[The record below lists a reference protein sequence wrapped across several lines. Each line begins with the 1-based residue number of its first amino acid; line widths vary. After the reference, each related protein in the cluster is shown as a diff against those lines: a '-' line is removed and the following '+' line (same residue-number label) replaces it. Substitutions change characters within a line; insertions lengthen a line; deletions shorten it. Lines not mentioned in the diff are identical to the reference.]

1 MSASAYGHDRL
12 LLQIVGLACV
22 LAAVAGNYF
31 YPDWGRTILL
41 STVVFA
47 GPTVLWRKYWG
58 SWWFWGPM
66 ICLLLAH
73 LLFLAQ
79 IRALLNNQ
87 NISGLFL
94 LAAGEAVL
102 ISALISV
109 PILVFCSHTGDQ

>member
-1 MSASAYGHDRL
+1 MPASTNGHDRS

-31 YPDWGRTILL
+31 YPDWARTIFL
-41 STVVFA
+41 SILVFT

-58 SWWFWGPM
+58 SWWFWGPL
-66 ICLLLAH
+66 ICLLVAH
-73 LLFLAQ
+73 LLLLAQ
-79 IRALLNNQ
+79 IRVLLNHQ

-94 LAAGEAVL
+94 LAAGEVVL

-109 PILVFCSHTGDQ
+109 PVLACSNTGDRG